1 MYLTSPTPHDHP
13 PDRIDAGYHRQ
24 DRRVHA
30 REVVHT
36 RCFDPVVVHVG
47 HEATVRHGLGYR
59 AGELGLDRG
68 LEDGEDEV
76 RELRDSRAD
85 EDEPGQESGQ
95 WHPVVQAEG
104 RQGVEGRPDER
115 EDHEKRPLRPADIEQ
130 PAHGGPEPGPILLDH
145 VDLQRRHRQEES
157 RKDDLGVER
166 PSQIRLDPQDQRDQA
181 RSAHDDDRRQPD
193 TSVAGS
199 HRHRDE
205 QHRGNHA
212 RDLNS
217 FRRFHRVTFSCQR
230 LLTMFGFPAA
240 ERGAVRQKGKTK
252 GRILAAARKHFAAS
266 GYERA
271 TIRAIAAAVGV
282 DPALV
287 MRYFGNKEKLFAAAA
302 EFDLRL
308 PDLTAVPRGTVG
320 SVLVGHFL
328 DRWES
333 DDSLQA
339 LLRAAV
345 SHRVAVARL
354 RAIFATAATRVGLV
368 ATQMLGM
375 ALCRYVLR
383 LPPVMALDRAAVI
396 EWLGPTIQHYLIGAK
411 RLRG

>member
-1 MYLTSPTPHDHP
+1 MPRKGK
-13 PDRIDAGYHRQ
+13 RID
-24 DRRVHA
+24 RR
-30 REVVHT
+30 
-36 RCFDPVVVHVG
+36 
-47 HEATVRHGLGYR
+47 
-59 AGELGLDRG
+59 
-68 LEDGEDEV
+68 
-76 RELRDSRAD
+76 S
-85 EDEPGQESGQ
+85 
-95 WHPVVQAEG
+95 
-104 RQGVEGRPDER
+104 ER
-115 EDHEKRPLRPADIEQ
+115 TK
-130 PAHGGPEPGPILLDH
+130 
-145 VDLQRRHRQEES
+145 
-157 RKDDLGVER
+157 
-166 PSQIRLDPQDQRDQA
+166 
-181 RSAHDDDRRQPD
+181 
-193 TSVAGS
+193 
-199 HRHRDE
+199 
-205 QHRGNHA
+205 
-212 RDLNS
+212 
-217 FRRFHRVTFSCQR
+217 
-230 LLTMFGFPAA
+230 AA
-240 ERGAVRQKGKTK
+240 
-252 GRILAAARKHFAAS
+252 ILAAAREHFAAY

-354 RAIFATAATRVGLV
+354 RAIFATQVMPAVAPLSKDRATAATRVGLV

-411 RLRG
+411 RLSG